1 MRLISY
7 CSQGQVRAARSVNGH
22 GFDLNIS
29 AAFYKKNNPAIYIPD
44 FECPIQLADWLSLGP
59 NGLKFVQEVT
69 NWALDFTQNTE
80 NEFVVNGMT
89 FDINDVSLQAPI
101 PRPGKVICIA
111 GNFPAP
117 GKMEKPEYPT
127 VFLKPSGG
135 VIGNGQAVVIP
146 EVATNVA
153 YEVELAVVIGKRSRN
168 LRIDEVDSAI
178 AGYTIAN
185 DIGDRSLEKRTSQW
199 TTGKM
204 FDTFTPMGPVL
215 ITPDELTDPGNLPM
229 FTKVNSK
236 LLQNGSTANMFF
248 DVNELVCYLSTLTTL
263 EVGDVILTG
272 SPKLM
277 DGNPN
282 PMWNLS
288 PGDLVEVNI
297 DKLGSLINPVKSEKE
312 ST

>member
-1 MRLISY
+1 MHLISFQ
-7 CSQGQVRAARSVNGH
+7 SRGQVRCARLIDGY

-29 AAFYKKNNPAIYIPD
+29 ATHYQKNNPSITLPTIVFPT
-44 FECPIQLADWLSLGP
+44 QLEDWLLLGP
-59 NGLKFVQEVT
+59 EALKFVQEAT
-69 NWALDFTQNTE
+69 DWEQSFIQKLESDADIIC
-80 NEFVVNGMT
+80 
-89 FDINDVSLQAPI
+89 FDINNVSLLAPI

-117 GKMEKPEYPT
+117 GKMEKPDYPT

-135 VIGNGQAVVIP
+135 VIGNGEVVVIP

-168 LRIDEVDSAI
+168 LKIDEVESAI

-185 DIGDRSLEKRTSQW
+185 DIGDRLLEKRTSQL

-215 ITPDELTDPGNLPM
+215 ITPDELTETGNLSM
-229 FTKVNSK
+229 FTKVNGQLMQK
-236 LLQNGSTANMFF
+236 GSTSQMFF
-248 DVNELVCYLSTLTTL
+248 DVNELVCYLSTITTL

-272 SPKLM
+272 SPKLL
-277 DGNPN
+277 DGDTN

-288 PGDLVEVNI
+288 PGDSVEVTI
-297 DKLGSLINPVKSEKE
+297 DTLGSLINPVKSEE
-312 ST
+312 VAN

>member
-7 CSQGQVRAARSVNGH
+7 RSGNQVRSARLMDGH
-22 GFDLNIS
+22 GLDLNIS
-29 AAFYKKNNPAIYIPD
+29 GALYKKNNLSVHFSAQEFPT
-44 FECPIQLADWLSLGP
+44 QLVDWFLLGAD
-59 NGLKFVQEVT
+59 GLKFAQEATEWVKT
-69 NWALDFTQNTE
+69 SSLDFGIE
-80 NEFVVNGMT
+80 IKDGPV
-89 FDINDVSLQAPI
+89 FDLNHVSLLAPI

-111 GNFPAP
+111 GNYP
-117 GKMEKPEYPT
+117 GLGIMEKPEYPT

-146 EVATNVA
+146 EKAINVA

-168 LRIDEVDSAI
+168 LTLEEVGSSI

-185 DIGDRSLEKRTSQW
+185 DIGDRLFEKRTSQW

-215 ITPDELTDPGNLPM
+215 LTPDELDETGNLSM
-229 FTKVNSK
+229 FTKVNGQ
-236 LLQNGSTANMFF
+236 LLQKGSTSQMFF
-248 DVNELVCYLSTLTTL
+248 NTKDLVCYISTLTTL

-277 DGNPN
+277 DGNAN
-282 PMWNLS
+282 PIWNLS
-288 PGDLVEVNI
+288 PGDLVEVEI
-297 DKLGSLINPVKSEKE
+297 DKIGSLINLVKPEEVVK
-312 ST
+312 

>member
-7 CSQGQVRAARSVNGH
+7 QSRGKVRSARLIDGY
-22 GFDLNIS
+22 GFDLNSS
-29 AAFYKKNNPAIYIPD
+29 ATIFMQYNPSITQPTTEFPD
-44 FECPIQLADWLSLGP
+44 QLEGWLLLGLE
-59 NGLKFVQEVT
+59 GLKFIQDAT
-69 NWALDFTQNTE
+69 DWAQSFIQKKGIDADA
-80 NEFVVNGMT
+80 VR
-89 FDINDVSLQAPI
+89 FDINNVSLLAPI

-117 GKMEKPEYPT
+117 GKMEKPEYLT

-135 VIGNGQAVVIP
+135 VIGNGQAVITP
-146 EVATNVA
+146 EVAASVA

-168 LRIDEVDSAI
+168 LKMDEVDSAI

-204 FDTFTPMGPVL
+204 FDTFTPMGPAL
-215 ITPDELTDPGNLPM
+215 ITPDELTETGNLSM
-229 FTKVNSK
+229 ITRVNGQ
-236 LLQNGSTANMFF
+236 LLQKGSTSQMFF
-248 DVNELVCYLSTLTTL
+248 EVKELVCYLSTLTTL

-277 DGNPN
+277 DGDPN
-282 PMWNLS
+282 PLWNLS
-288 PGDLVEVNI
+288 PGDLVDVNI
-297 DKLGSLINPVKSEKE
+297 DKLGSLINPVSSEE
-312 ST
+312 VAN

>member
-7 CSQGQVRAARSVNGH
+7 QSRGQVRSARLIDGH
-22 GFDLNIS
+22 GIDLNIC
-29 AAFYKKNNPAIYIPD
+29 ATLYKKNNPSAHLPARE
-44 FECPIQLADWLSLGP
+44 FPTQLVDLLLLGP
-59 NGLKFVQEVT
+59 EGLRFGQEAT
-69 NWALDFTQNTE
+69 EWAMVFLKNTE
-80 NEFVVNGMT
+80 IIADVDGFI
-89 FDINDVSLQAPI
+89 FDINNVSLLAPI

-111 GNFPAP
+111 GNYPAP
-117 GKMEKPEYPT
+117 GKMKKPEYPI

-135 VIGNGQAVVIP
+135 VIGIGQVVVIP

-168 LRIDEVDSAI
+168 LRIGDVDSAI

-185 DIGDRSLEKRTSQW
+185 DIGDKLLEKRTSQW

-215 ITPDELTDPGNLPM
+215 LTPDELDETGNLPM
-229 FTKVNSK
+229 FTKVNGQLVQK
-236 LLQNGSTANMFF
+236 GSTSQMFF
-248 DVNELVCYLSTLTTL
+248 DAKELVCYLSTLTAL

-277 DGNPN
+277 DGNTN
-282 PMWNLS
+282 PIWNLS
-288 PGDLVEVNI
+288 PGDMVEVKI
-297 DKLGSLINPVKSEKE
+297 EKLGSLINPVKAEKE
-312 ST
+312 AK

>member
-1 MRLISY
+1 MHLISY
-7 CSQGQVRAARSVNGH
+7 QSRGQVRSARLIDGY
-22 GFDLNIS
+22 GFDLNVS
-29 AAFYKKNNPAIYIPD
+29 ATLYMKNNPSITPLPAEFPT
-44 FECPIQLADWLSLGP
+44 QLTDWLLLGP
-59 NGLKFVQEVT
+59 EGLKFVQDAT
-69 NWALDFTQNTE
+69 DWAQSLNQE
-80 NEFVVNGMT
+80 NEIHADT
-89 FDINDVSLQAPI
+89 IRIDINNVTLLAPI
-101 PRPGKVICIA
+101 PRPGKVICLA

-117 GKMEKPEYPT
+117 GKKDKPEYPT

-135 VIGNGQAVVIP
+135 VIGSGQVVFIP
-146 EVATNVA
+146 EVANNVA

-168 LRIDEVDSAI
+168 LNTEEVDSAI